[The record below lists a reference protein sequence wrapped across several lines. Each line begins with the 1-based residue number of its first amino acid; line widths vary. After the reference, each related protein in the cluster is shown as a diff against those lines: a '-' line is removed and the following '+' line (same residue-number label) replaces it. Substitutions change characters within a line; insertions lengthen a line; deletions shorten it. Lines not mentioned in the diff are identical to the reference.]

1 MKKQIFTFI
10 FAMAVMSVFA
20 QNGVIKELSGTV
32 ELKNS
37 GSSAFTAA
45 KAGDIV
51 KQDTVVSTGLK
62 SNALI
67 EIGSTVIAVRP
78 LTRLTLTEIRAS
90 SESEALNVSLQS
102 GRVRVDVKPP
112 AGTKTVMTVSS
123 PSTTA
128 SVRGTS
134 FELDAQNL
142 YVISGNVLF
151 KGTRGV
157 YTLVTTG
164 SESTADKNGR
174 AVNPIAFGNASYKPP
189 VPVGTQSNAS
199 PAATAV
205 GSGSKTPKDDTSN
218 VGVGI
223 GYN

>member
-1 MKKQIFTFI
+1 MKKQIFTFV

-32 ELKNS
+32 ELKNA
-37 GSSAFTAA
+37 GSAVFTEA

-112 AGTKTVMTVSS
+112 AGTKAVMTVSS

-164 SESTADKNGR
+164 SESAADKNGV
-174 AVNPIAFGNASYKPP
+174 AVNPIAFGNAAYLPP
-189 VPVGTQSNAS
+189 MPVGTQSNAS
-199 PAATAV
+199 PAPIAV
-205 GSGSKTPKDDTSN
+205 GKTPSPAKDGYID
-218 VGVGI
+218 VGI
-223 GYN
+223 GYGN